1 MTTTAVTCPS
11 CGATINVDLQDRS
24 FVFCSYCGQQISIT
38 DENSKKIQIT
48 KHIIDE
54 ADIIRA
60 KNEGTLTPAEERIER
75 ERIKHQA
82 KVAKIQAKER
92 TKIALAQMNANNNRP
107 FPNTPARKK
116 RGCCGSFLWTI
127 IILFAL
133 FIFISYVFPAIFL

>member
-11 CGATINVDLQDRS
+11 CGATINVDLQDRT

-38 DENSKKIQIT
+38 DESLKKIQIT

-60 KNEGTLTPAEERIER
+60 KNEGTLTPAEERIEK

-92 TKIALAQMNANNNRP
+92 TKIALAQMNANNQKSLP
-107 FPNTPARKK
+107 KPPAPKK
-116 RGCCGSFLWTI
+116 RGCCGTFIWTI

-133 FIFISYVFPAIFL
+133 YIFFTQIYPAIFL